1 MILQQ
6 LQARPQGFLDVRSR
20 KGLGAIRIARRDGI
34 DESPV
39 FPGRGRRSSSNAEGG
54 GAEKGNPVLQLLEG
68 AVEIAVSGSPDD
80 GLVKRPVEP
89 RHCRGV
95 VGVSLERFLQIR
107 QGVDFGRR
115 RMLGGEP
122 GCRSFEDLP
131 HRIEF
136 QHLGRI
142 QASHDEAAAA
152 GGLEEAFGHEPSE
165 GFPHRGPADLEALR
179 DILLPEAIPG
189 AIETRAQGPAQGTED
204 GFAERQ
210 PGLAPDQFQFVRDLI
225 RHPRPTGNASVRKHR
240 KTGLDQRVLLHIFV
254 YKCTQIGKP
263 AMGTRRRPEGMGDR
277 TVSARGLKRMDT
289 ASSQPAA
296 TGTAGTASVDLTR
309 RFDVLVVGGG
319 NAALCAAI
327 SARRSGASV
336 LVLEAA
342 PKFYRGGNTRHTRN
356 MRCAHDAATEILT
369 GPYTEEEFWED
380 LLRVTGG
387 QTDEELARFMIRESK
402 EILDWIVEQGVRW
415 QPSLGGTLSLGRTNS
430 FFLGGG
436 RAMLNAL
443 YLTAESL
450 GVEVVYDAEVVDLDI
465 QDGMFLSAAVVHG
478 GRRTDVRAASL
489 VAAAGGFEANIDWL
503 KQYWGDVADNFLIR
517 GTPYNR
523 GTMLKLLLDKGV
535 QEIGDPTQCHAVA
548 IDARAPRF
556 DGGIITRLD
565 CVVFGIVVNKN
576 AERFY
581 DEGED
586 VWPKRYA
593 IWGRLV
599 AAQPDQIAYIIFDAP
614 SLELFM
620 PSLYPPVQT
629 DTVRELAGK
638 LGLDPDA
645 LEATVEGFNAAVRPG
660 TFDHTVL
667 DDCRTEGLTPPKSHW
682 ARPIRTAPFY
692 AYPVRPGITFTYL
705 GTRVNR
711 QARMIMA
718 DGTPSANM
726 FAAGEIMAGNVLGK
740 GYAAGIGM
748 TIGSVF
754 GRVAGREAANNAR
767 N

>member
-1 MILQQ
+1 MKAETAL
-6 LQARPQGFLDVRSR
+6 SR
-20 KGLGAIRIARRDGI
+20 DLP
-34 DESPV
+34 SPERA
-39 FPGRGRRSSSNAEGG
+39 GSIQHSNAK
-54 GAEKGNPVLQLLEG
+54 A
-68 AVEIAVSGSPDD
+68 GS
-80 GLVKRPVEP
+80 
-89 RHCRGV
+89 
-95 VGVSLERFLQIR
+95 
-107 QGVDFGRR
+107 
-115 RMLGGEP
+115 
-122 GCRSFEDLP
+122 
-131 HRIEF
+131 
-136 QHLGRI
+136 
-142 QASHDEAAAA
+142 
-152 GGLEEAFGHEPSE
+152 
-165 GFPHRGPADLEALR
+165 AL
-179 DILLPEAIPG
+179 
-189 AIETRAQGPAQGTED
+189 
-204 GFAERQ
+204 
-210 PGLAPDQFQFVRDLI
+210 
-225 RHPRPTGNASVRKHR
+225 
-240 KTGLDQRVLLHIFV
+240 
-254 YKCTQIGKP
+254 
-263 AMGTRRRPEGMGDR
+263 
-277 TVSARGLKRMDT
+277 
-289 ASSQPAA
+289 
-296 TGTAGTASVDLTR
+296 VDLTHR
-309 RFDVLVVGGG
+309 YDVLVVGGG

-327 SARRSGASV
+327 SARHSGASV

-369 GPYTEEEFWED
+369 GPYTEEEFWDD

-402 EILDWIVEQGVRW
+402 ELLHWIVDQGVRW

-443 YLTAESL
+443 YLTAERL
-450 GVEVVYDAEVVDLDI
+450 GVNVLYDAEVVDLDI
-465 QDGMFLSAAVVHG
+465 RDGMFVSATVNYG
-478 GRRTDVRAASL
+478 GQQHEVGAAAL
-489 VAAAGGFEANIDWL
+489 VAASGGFEANIEWL

-523 GTMLKLLLDKGV
+523 GSVLRMLLDKGV
-535 QEIGDPTQCHAVA
+535 QQIGDPTQCHAVA
-548 IDARAPRF
+548 IDARAPKF

-599 AAQPDQIAYIIFDAP
+599 AAQPDQIAYIIFDEP

-620 PSLYPPVQT
+620 PSLYPPVKA
-629 DTVRELAGK
+629 DSIRELAGK
-638 LGLDPDA
+638 LGLDPHA
-645 LEATVEGFNAAVRPG
+645 LENTVEVFNQAVRPG
-660 TFDHTVL
+660 TFDHTIL
-667 DDCRTEGLTPPKSHW
+667 DDCRTEGLTPPKTHW

-705 GTRVNR
+705 GTRVNKE
-711 QARMIMA
+711 ARMLMS
-718 DGTPSANM
+718 DGKPSANM

-754 GRVAGREAANNAR
+754 GRIAGREAAKNAR